1 MEVYVHAALKC
12 SSKSYLFL
20 KGKQSEE
27 LKSASVSEK
36 RLRLVVKFAG
46 CPQKQGLCDGCV
58 VKELWWLCLVE
69 QKGELGGLAARQVC
83 SLPEEQ
89 ERAPLDAGKPAK
101 RVWFGCS
108 DVD

>member
-1 MEVYVHAALKC
+1 M
-12 SSKSYLFL
+12 
-20 KGKQSEE
+20 
-27 LKSASVSEK
+27 
-36 RLRLVVKFAG
+36 
-46 CPQKQGLCDGCV
+46 
-58 VKELWWLCLVE
+58 KELWWLCLVE